1 MDDHRRRDSLIFAA
15 RLWQE
20 EDEIPQSLGN
30 VISRLKDIQY
40 SSRAESHLAR
50 QQQIHQLRHVVR
62 ELGSLLPESV
72 RAKPQVSELLGLG
85 CCTAMHAL
93 TLRAPAL
100 EGEDQ
105 SKDID
110 FSPAGI
116 EARWNAGRELVR
128 ERIAQAPWKAPVDPG
143 AGIVV
148 HD

>member
-1 MDDHRRRDSLIFAA
+1 MT
-15 RLWQE
+15 
-20 EDEIPQSLGN
+20 
-30 VISRLKDIQY
+30 SRLKDIQY

-62 ELGSLLPESV
+62 ELGSPLPESV
-72 RAKPQVSELLGLG
+72 RAKPQASEWLGLG
-85 CCTAMHAL
+85 CCTVTHVL

-116 EARWNAGRELVR
+116 EARWSAGRELVR
-128 ERIAQAPWKAPVDPG
+128 ERIAQAPWKVLLDPST
-143 AGIVV
+143 GIVV
-148 HD
+148 HG